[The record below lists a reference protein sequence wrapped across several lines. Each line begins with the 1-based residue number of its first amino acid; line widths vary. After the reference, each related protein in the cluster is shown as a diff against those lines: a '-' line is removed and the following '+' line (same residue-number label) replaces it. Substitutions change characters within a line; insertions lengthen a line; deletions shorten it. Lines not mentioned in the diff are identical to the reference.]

1 MGEEFYCII
10 KLVSGEEIF
19 SLILVDESED
29 NPIIILQN
37 PVVMVMVQAN
47 GNSFVKIKPWMELS
61 SEDIFM
67 IRLDKVITMTEC
79 SDGKLIDVYKNYISS
94 DSEELIS
101 SDGKVK
107 LTEDMGYKGSV
118 DDFRNKLEDIYKGI
132 KES

>member
-19 SLILVDESED
+19 SLISVDESED
-29 NPIIILQN
+29 NPIIVLQN

-79 SDGKLIDVYKNYISS
+79 TDSKLIDVYKNYISS
-94 DSEELIS
+94 DIEELLS

>member
-1 MGEEFYCII
+1 
-10 KLVSGEEIF
+10 
-19 SLILVDESED
+19 
-29 NPIIILQN
+29 
-37 PVVMVMVQAN
+37 MVMVQAN

>member
-1 MGEEFYCII
+1 MTEEFYCVI

-19 SLILVDESED
+19 SLISIDDSED

-61 SEDIFM
+61 NEDIFM

-79 SDGKLIDVYKNYISS
+79 TDNKLIKVYKNYISS
-94 DSEELIS
+94 DIEELVTV
-101 SDGKVK
+101 DGKVK

-118 DDFRNKLEDIYKGI
+118 EDFRNKLEDIYKGI

>member
-19 SLILVDESED
+19 SLISVDESED

-79 SDGKLIDVYKNYISS
+79 SDGKLIDVYKNYISC